1 MPLAILIFRHFFG
14 GGYFLVV
21 TFLLVG
27 MIWFFGVDV
36 FNKKLK
42 PSATSGRRPVCMCG
56 FNKCSPENTFPQ
68 GLQSKLARDHL
79 FFCLFFYDC
88 PARDHQVFFAL
99 TEKHIGGSLS

>member
-1 MPLAILIFRHFFG
+1 M
-14 GGYFLVV
+14 VM
-21 TFLLVG
+21 FLLVG
-27 MIWFFGVDV
+27 MIRFFGVDV

-68 GLQSKLARDHL
+68 GLQSKLA
-79 FFCLFFYDC
+79 FFLLACEGPSGL
-88 PARDHQVFFAL
+88 FAL

>member
-1 MPLAILIFRHFFG
+1 M
-14 GGYFLVV
+14 V

-79 FFCLFFYDC
+79 FFF
-88 PARDHQVFFAL
+88 VFFGLACEGPSGL
-99 TEKHIGGSLS
+99 FCFDRKTHWRLSELRMHGTRVSKNV